1 LRSSTTRI
9 VASAIIAA
17 LAFFAA
23 GCQTARVRQPL
34 TRDLGGNDPNE
45 QLEFWNRLAE
55 QPVTSNDDAFH
66 GLLLYLD
73 GNDPADNYAGRV
85 RTLRSRKMLPAGFD
99 QQPDEAI
106 ERGTLAVALLKALD
120 IKGGL
125 MLRVLGPTPR
135 YAVRELVFM
144 ELYPPSSPQQTFSGE
159 EFLGIMGKIEDY
171 QRGQEA
177 SARGRRRDAGT
188 TVAPEPRPGVEP
200 RPPGTSGTGA

>member
-1 LRSSTTRI
+1 LRSSITRF
-9 VASAIIAA
+9 VPLATVVA
-17 LAFFAA
+17 LAFVAA
-23 GCQTARVRQPL
+23 GCQMARVKQPL
-34 TRDLGGNDPNE
+34 TRELGGNDPNQ
-45 QLEFWNRLAE
+45 QLEFWNRLAQ

-66 GLLLYLD
+66 GLLMYLD
-73 GNDPADNYAGRV
+73 GDDPAEDYAGRL
-85 RTLRSRKMLPAGFD
+85 RTLRSRKMLPTGFD
-99 QQPDEAI
+99 QQPEEAI

-144 ELYPPSSPQQTFSGE
+144 ELYPPSSPQQTFSGA

-171 QRGQEA
+171 QREQEA

-200 RPPGTSGTGA
+200 KPRGTSGTGA

>member
-1 LRSSTTRI
+1 
-9 VASAIIAA
+9 VA
-17 LAFFAA
+17 LALLTA
-23 GCQTARVRQPL
+23 GCQTARVKQPL
-34 TRDLGGNDPNE
+34 THELGGNDPNE
-45 QLEFWNRLAE
+45 QLEFWNRLA
-55 QPVTSNDDAFH
+55 QQTVTSNDDAFH

-73 GNDPADNYAGRV
+73 GDDPADDYAGRV
-85 RTLRSRKMLPAGFD
+85 QALKSRKMLPAGFD
-99 QQPDEAI
+99 QQPEQAI

-144 ELYPPSSPQQTFSGE
+144 ELYPPSSPRQTFSGA
-159 EFLGIMGKIEDY
+159 EFLGIIGKIEDY

-177 SARGRRRDAGT
+177 SARGRRRDEGT

-200 RPPGTSGTGA
+200 QPRGTSGTGA